1 MHDLPLLINITL
13 ALVVAFIGGIVA
25 RRLGLPTIVGYLL
38 AGIVIGP
45 FTPGFTGDVATL
57 QQLAELGVIFLMFG
71 VGLHFSFADLWR
83 VRDIAVP
90 GALIQTALATAVGF
104 ALTRLWGWSTGAGI
118 VLGLA
123 ISVASTV
130 VLLRGLMDN
139 KLLNTAHGQAAVGW
153 LVMEDILSVLIL
165 VLMPAL
171 VAPAISAFNSG
182 ALPGAASLAGGAA
195 ETVGFDWLS
204 LAITL
209 LKAAAF
215 VLIMFLVGAR
225 LIPWALER
233 IAHTRSREL
242 FILAIL
248 AITLGTA
255 MGASELFGVSLAL
268 GAFVAGAIISQSHL
282 SHQVGADVFAFRE
295 AFAVLF
301 FVSVGMLVNPLFLW
315 QNLGQVAAL
324 SALVIVGKMIIVIL
338 MGLFFPRPA
347 RTFLVIAV
355 GLSQVGEFSF
365 ILGQEGVALELL
377 SQEQYSL
384 ILAAALIS
392 ITLNPFLY
400 KLLPWLERTLRRVPG
415 FWRKL
420 EANKP
425 VPEVNPETLTGHVVI
440 IGYGRIGRHLVTVLR
455 QLDVPVLVIEME
467 MEQIDAL
474 NSEGIATLYGDAA
487 NSEVIT
493 HAHLSHA
500 RALVTTTA
508 EESATAII
516 IASAR
521 ALNPQLPIIARASSE
536 PGVRE
541 LVALG
546 ADRIIHPELEGG
558 LEIVHHTL
566 LLLGYPLR
574 EVHAYAEAV
583 RRDQYEWQVNSTEEH
598 RSLHDM
604 VSAADSIEISW
615 VTLDEASPITGKTL
629 LESNVRAR
637 TGASVVALLR
647 EQQLIANPK
656 SSTEFY
662 AGDRLGLIG
671 EQEQIAAAVD
681 WLVGGEAVPGGA
693 RGENE

>member
-13 ALVVAFIGGIVA
+13 ALLVAFIGGIIA
-25 RRLGLPTIVGYLL
+25 RRLGLPSIVGYLL
-38 AGIVIGP
+38 AGIAIGP
-45 FTPGFTGDVATL
+45 FTPGFTGDTETI

-90 GALIQTALATAVGF
+90 GALIQTALATTLGF
-104 ALTRLWGWSTGAGI
+104 TLSRFWGWSIPAGI
-118 VLGLA
+118 VLGLT

-139 KLLNTAHGQAAVGW
+139 KLLNTTHGQAAVGW

-171 VAPAISAFNSG
+171 AKTSAES
-182 ALPGAASLAGGAA
+182 
-195 ETVGFDWLS
+195 FDWGS

-209 LKAAAF
+209 LKASAF
-215 VLIMFLVGAR
+215 IAIMFLVGVR
-225 LIPWALER
+225 FFPWLLER
-233 IAHTRSREL
+233 VAHTRSREM

-268 GAFVAGAIISQSHL
+268 GAFVAGAIINQSRL
-282 SHQVGADVFAFRE
+282 SHQVGADMFAFRE
-295 AFAVLF
+295 AFSVLF

-315 QNLGQVAAL
+315 QNMGQVASL
-324 SALVIVGKMIIVIL
+324 TALVIVGKLLIVIL
-338 MGLFFPRPA
+338 MGLVFPRPA

-365 ILGQEGVALELL
+365 ILGQGGVSLGLL
-377 SQEQYSL
+377 AQEQYSL

-392 ITLNPFLY
+392 ITINPFMY

-415 FWRKL
+415 FWRQL
-420 EANKP
+420 ESNHP
-425 VPEVNPETLTGHVVI
+425 IPEVSPESLVNHVVI

-455 QLDVPVLVIEME
+455 KLAVPILVIEME
-467 MEQIDAL
+467 MEEIDAL
-474 NSEGIATLYGDAA
+474 NAGGIATLYGDAA

-493 HAHLSHA
+493 HAYLGKA
-500 RALVTTTA
+500 RALIVTVP
-508 EESATAII
+508 EESSTAII
-516 IASAR
+516 TAA
-521 ALNPQLPIIARASSE
+521 AHQLNPDLPIIARASSE
-536 PGVRE
+536 PGVR
-541 LVALG
+541 LLADLG
-546 ADRIIHPELEGG
+546 ANRIIHPELEGG
-558 LEIVHHTL
+558 LEIVHHAL

-574 EVHAYAEAV
+574 EVHAYTEAV
-583 RRDQYEWQVNSTEEH
+583 RRDQYEWQINSSAEH
-598 RSLHDM
+598 RSLLDLI
-604 VSAADSIEISW
+604 SATDSLEITW
-615 VTLDEASPITGKTL
+615 VTLTDDSPVTGKTL

-647 EQQLIANPK
+647 EHHLIANPK

-662 AGDRLGLIG
+662 AGDRVGIIG
-671 EQEQIAAAVD
+671 EQEQIDAAREWMAGQDVVVD
-681 WLVGGEAVPGGA
+681 ATPSETEQNIPLQ
-693 RGENE
+693 NLS